1 MQMKHI
7 MCQQCQRTLTREMSN
22 HQIAFVI
29 SVSWRQNILSEQE
42 HSSSTKVKHNSDL
55 KSRRLKG
62 HCHAIWQRYK
72 RLEGAFATI
81 EFQTNDLDL
90 LLKII

>member
-1 MQMKHI
+1 MY
-7 MCQQCQRTLTREMSN
+7 QQYQIALTREMSN

-72 RLEGAFATI
+72 KLEGVLVSI
-81 EFQTNDLDL
+81 EFQN
-90 LLKII
+90 